1 MPPSVLTAEAIEP
14 YLRDC
19 GYTESR
25 LARNYTFDTVTLP
38 LAGFYGQ
45 PWDARSACLA
55 VVEAREDGEAAAA
68 TCVALG
74 APTALVCRADEL
86 EWWRLSADGPS
97 ESRRVSA
104 VRIEEFFR
112 THKDALAPEAI
123 YAAKMRRPRLTAQ
136 QMWFVDVGLMPATER
151 RTGETLHRWVEEV
164 IQGLALR
171 LGGQLRSGRNFKDLY
186 KTVFWLLAA
195 KLLKEK
201 GVDNFKRITL
211 TNVDDVFTRVGRH
224 YADVD
229 DLPPGG
235 KAWRPAID
243 EAAHTVA
250 GWGHLGNLSAESLA
264 YLYETALIDTKPRGR
279 AAKRAK
285 GGRDIRKELGIH
297 STPPMLVDHML
308 AQLWPMIEDH
318 KPSARRVFEPA
329 CGHAGFLVAG
339 MRWLRDF
346 SELDDPVIR
355 HRYLRDRLHGVELD
369 PFAQELAKLQLTLA
383 DVPHG
388 NSWRIDDGDMFLPG
402 VLKKAVSACTLLLAN
417 PPFEEFTPAER
428 TRFKRAGEPVTA
440 KTKAVEMLKRALPNL
455 PADGVFGVVM
465 PQGFLHDKESK
476 PVRDFL
482 LNECAL
488 SEIAVFADNLFEQ
501 ADHEVAV
508 VMGRRRGT
516 KSFSGRLVYRRVR
529 EQGMPAFKDRLAFSS
544 EQQVEQARF
553 TGHADATLFLPDLAE
568 VWDFLRDVPRLG
580 RPVHVQ
586 KGFELVGQ
594 DLTTS
599 QRLISKTRQLG
610 YVRALLRAS
619 DDYDIWRLPKPLWV
633 KLDGEHVR
641 RIGAAAVLGVR
652 QVILNY
658 APVSREPWRLKA
670 VVDETG
676 VAVSSRFLTFR
687 PKPEG
692 PSLRVLWA
700 VLNSPVANAYAYC
713 FSGKRETLVKEWRDF
728 PLLTVTSERA
738 QAIEGAASTYLS
750 AAEAAAHA
758 ALVSPE
764 LEQRIQ
770 HALLALD
777 AEVLRLYDLPPRLER
792 RLLDLFQGVERKGVG
807 CAFSG
812 YYPSGFSSY
821 LPLHFVI
828 SDRFQRAAADRT
840 AERFKPGESDYVR
853 TVLRVASEAFDE
865 E

>member
-1 MPPSVLTAEAIEP
+1 MSPSVLTAQAIEP
-14 YLRDC
+14 HLRRC

-55 VVEAREDGEAAAA
+55 VVEAQGDGEAAAA
-68 TCVALG
+68 RCVPLG

-104 VRIEEFFR
+104 AQIEEFFR
-112 THKDALAPEAI
+112 THKDVLAPEAI
-123 YAAKMRRPRLTAQ
+123 YAAKMRRPTRRTPQ

-151 RTGETLHRWVEEV
+151 KAGETLHRWVEEV
-164 IQGLALR
+164 IQVLAAR
-171 LGGQLRSGRNFKDLY
+171 LGGQLRSGKNYKDLY

-195 KLLKEK
+195 KLLSEK
-201 GVDNFKRITL
+201 DVDNFKRITL
-211 TNVDDVFTRVGRH
+211 TNVDEVFARVGKH

-229 DLPPGG
+229 GLPPGG

-243 EAAHTVA
+243 EAAQTVA

-264 YLYETALIDTKPRGR
+264 YLYETALIDAKPRGR
-279 AAKRAK
+279 AGKRAK
-285 GGRDIRKELGIH
+285 RGRDIRKELGIH
-297 STPPMLVDHML
+297 STPPVLIDHML

-318 KPSARRVFEPA
+318 KPAARRVFEPA
-329 CGHAGFLVAG
+329 CGHAGFLVAA

-346 SELDDPVIR
+346 SEVDDPEVR
-355 HRYLRDRLHGVELD
+355 HRYLRDRLHGLELD
-369 PFAQELAKLQLTLA
+369 LFAQELAKLQLTLA

-388 NSWRIDDGDMFLPG
+388 NSWRIDGGDMFSPG

-428 TRFKRAGEPVTA
+428 THYRREGEGVTA
-440 KTKAVEMLKRALPNL
+440 RTKAVEMLERALPNL

-482 LNECAL
+482 LNECEL

-508 VMGRRRGT
+508 VMGRRRGK
-516 KSFSGRLVYRRVR
+516 KSPTGSLWYRRVR
-529 EQGMPAFKDRLAFSS
+529 EQGMQAFKDRLAFSS

-553 TGHADATLFLPDLAE
+553 TGHADARLLLPDLAE
-568 VWDFLRDVPRLG
+568 VWDYLLSKPTLASG
-580 RPVHVQ
+580 VHVQ
-586 KGFELVGQ
+586 QGRQYWEEGELTKRG
-594 DLTTS
+594 LLSTK
-599 QRLISKTRQLG
+599 RKPG
-610 YVRALLRAS
+610 WVRAVLKARDEYS
-619 DDYDIWRLPKPLWV
+619 IWRMPSTVW
-633 KLDGEHVR
+633 LDPSPEAFRPRGG
-641 RIGAAAVLGVR
+641 GATPGSS

-700 VLNSPVANAYAYC
+700 VLNSPVANACAYC
-713 FSGKRETLVKEWRDF
+713 FSGKRETLVKEWRAF
-728 PLLTVTSERA
+728 PLPTVTSERE

-750 AAEAAAHA
+750 AAEAAKSAFM
-758 ALVSPE
+758 VTE
-764 LEQRIQ
+764 NEQRVRQ
-770 HALLALD
+770 ALIALD

-792 RLLDLFQGVERKGVG
+792 QLLDLFQGVERKGVG
-807 CAFSG
+807 CVFSG
-812 YYPSGFSSY
+812 YYPPGFSSY

-840 AERFKPGESDYVR
+840 AERFKPGESDYVT
-853 TVLRVASEAFDE
+853 TVLRVASEAFE
-865 E
+865 EE